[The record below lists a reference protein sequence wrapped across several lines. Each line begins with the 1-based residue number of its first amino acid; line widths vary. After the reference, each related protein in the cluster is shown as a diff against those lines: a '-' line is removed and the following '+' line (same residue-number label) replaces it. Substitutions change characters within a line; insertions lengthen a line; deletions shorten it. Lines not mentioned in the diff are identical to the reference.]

1 MPARRVPSALLEL
14 RGSFQAHPERRRE
27 DLPGRGEWDPTPPEH
42 LEEREAAAWRELVA
56 VIPVVVLAGSD
67 RFAVAQAA
75 RLLAQVRATPAAE
88 PAFRL
93 LDDSLRKWLGELG
106 CTPISRT
113 KLGAR
118 TPADNASNPFLAF
131 KRPA

>member
-1 MPARRVPSALLEL
+1 MPRPRTPAAVLEL
-14 RGSFQAHPERRRE
+14 RGAYTAHPERRRE
-27 DLPGRGEWDPTPPEH
+27 DLPGKGEWDPTPPQYLSEA
-42 LEEREAAAWRELVA
+42 ERAAWHELVG
-56 VIPVVVLAGSD
+56 VLPIVALSGSD

-93 LDDSLRKWLGELG
+93 LDESLRRWLSELG

-113 KLGAR
+113 KLGAK
-118 TPADNASNPFLAF
+118 PAAKEENVFLKF
-131 KRPA
+131 KRGL